1 MSLAYFG
8 TLTPGPSGVA
18 TIRFSVPVILQTF
31 RIVPNRVSAFKHVR
45 GCTGETSPS
54 QFSLKI
60 YSNASMLPT
69 ETEPKPKATNTLL
82 CTQLDYVDEM
92 LDWKFSITPRA
103 SSRLVIVQG
112 SYEKLT
118 IAIYGRFLPEG
129 SVEPPAPTLA
139 PTVLPPVATHALPR
153 SIDVSI
159 LPNSSQTAKSLLM
172 ANTANPPLRHIL
184 HSLLCYV
191 TTPEGPFDEWDES
204 NGNPL
209 ERLLES
215 DTIDAVELMQEAVQA
230 LRKPLPEIDESTA
243 TQFTSVVNESLG
255 ENPDTY
261 TCKLLFEI
269 LGYASLQSD
278 SLVKALLFGITSVT
292 YLADPRLLE
301 DDIVSKH
308 IERWISHPLVAQNL
322 NEPSMREYMLGGR
335 DQEAAPENMARWE
348 QLQASISQWG
358 EFHSVFDYMEE
369 EDVLERLPQV
379 SRWLRSSLSVPH
391 FGPTL
396 IWRLWNRPNIVEF
409 SSDDPVLSDYHNLI
423 LGTRHFLPDSVS
435 LLDLFRATLKAY
447 MGVAAVLSVVW
458 WSRFPPDAVACR
470 ALSVLKLWAESD
482 GICEIVR
489 TLSLVPVFYEAL
501 SELTVDVPLHKSG
514 LYAQQL
520 LEALN
525 VSVDENEAPVSEA
538 TAAPEPPQLSG
549 HLEVMAQIVELHELD
564 DIAVKRVNV
573 ASQRILRLA
582 KETPEEPWSLFTDA
596 HQSTSKTLM
605 LTQIEVFGK
614 LSDYMDKFVE
624 TPLDAT
630 SSSVMANLLAA
641 LVNVAETVSL
651 LLPHSNLPS
660 RTARSLARLA
670 TSVFISCDLILSRNR
685 RQTQVV
691 EQSHVVR
698 ETCIQLLRTFA
709 TLNETYSAF
718 QYPGAEHV
726 LHQVLSVWL
735 EYGTKDSMH
744 IYVSQTA
751 VLLELLLPLPQSNPE
766 DALSLA
772 QDFWVREVVRVMHQ
786 LEQLLAVLPPRH
798 WTSLALRL
806 VELDGGNNSI
816 GLGPW
821 LAFNELHTL
830 RALVGRVILDADAG
844 KLAVMLHVA
853 DRSIGLLGT
862 LLRDVLRD
870 ETAGLI
876 IKDSRVV
883 SALVQC
889 FELLV
894 DNHATTNATA
904 GLAAALA
911 PYATDEPRALRRLL
925 VTVLL
930 RGCRSATP
938 FSSLLAIPTLL
949 VPHRTFATRDMDLD
963 VFGTDISLALIAIC
977 AAWNE
982 NVQSPIEVC
991 EALVH
996 ILEWVTEYE
1005 DPTSIHLHGFGQQAV
1020 DRIRALTLEHAPDR
1034 VSALDVSLAIIASS
1048 EDVPDDLKAAT
1059 EVHFDGTPF
1068 TSTLADLRSATNRKQ
1083 PQGSREST
1091 PPPTHGPFDIL
1102 ALASISPRAPTSPVT
1117 PTAPLTLTKMY
1128 SQNEFRSV

>member
-335 DQEAAPENMARWE
+335 DQEAAPENWHDGNNFRCTGA
-348 QLQASISQWG
+348 APSSISVVTQ
-358 EFHSVFDYMEE
+358 FA
-369 EDVLERLPQV
+369 ERSPF
-379 SRWLRSSLSVPH
+379 R
-391 FGPTL
+391 T
-396 IWRLWNRPNIVEF
+396 
-409 SSDDPVLSDYHNLI
+409 D
-423 LGTRHFLPDSVS
+423 
-435 LLDLFRATLKAY
+435 LDMAIAY

-698 ETCIQLLRTFA
+698 ETCIQLLRTFV

-1059 EVHFDGTPF
+1059 EVHFDGIPF

-1091 PPPTHGPFDIL
+1091 PPPTWAF
-1102 ALASISPRAPTSPVT
+1102 
-1117 PTAPLTLTKMY
+1117 
-1128 SQNEFRSV
+1128 

>member
-8 TLTPGPSGVA
+8 TLTPGPSGIA

-31 RIVPNRVSAFKHVR
+31 RIVPNRVSAFKHVQ

-92 LDWKFSITPRA
+92 LDWKFSITPKA

-112 SYEKLT
+112 SFEKLT
-118 IAIYGRFLPEG
+118 IAIYGQFLPEG
-129 SVEPPAPTLA
+129 PVEPPAPIPAPA
-139 PTVLPPVATHALPR
+139 PTILPPVTTHTLPR

-159 LPNSSQTAKSLLM
+159 LPDSSQAAKSLLM

-301 DDIVSKH
+301 DDNVSKH

-322 NEPSMREYMLGGR
+322 NEPSM
-335 DQEAAPENMARWE
+335 
-348 QLQASISQWG
+348 
-358 EFHSVFDYMEE
+358 H
-369 EDVLERLPQV
+369 
-379 SRWLRSSLSVPH
+379 
-391 FGPTL
+391 
-396 IWRLWNRPNIVEF
+396 
-409 SSDDPVLSDYHNLI
+409 
-423 LGTRHFLPDSVS
+423 
-435 LLDLFRATLKAY
+435 LFRATLKAY

-614 LSDYMDKFVE
+614 LSHYMDKFVE
-624 TPLDAT
+624 TLLDAT

-685 RQTQVV
+685 RQTLVV

-698 ETCIQLLRTFA
+698 ETCIQLLRTFV
-709 TLNETYSAF
+709 TLDETYSAF

-806 VELDGGNNSI
+806 AELDGGNNSV

-982 NVQSPIEVC
+982 NIQSPIEVC

-1068 TSTLADLRSATNRKQ
+1068 TSTLADLRSATSRKQ

-1102 ALASISPRAPTSPVT
+1102 ALASLSPRAPTSPVT